1 MRRQGQLTMRH
12 LIVAVLAVI
21 VVNAQLSWWIV
32 FTIRETRV
40 RLHLERRLMTAASRL
55 AAEHIRAEL
64 AGAADALASA
74 LAGAPGLAAPL
85 PPPFVRIEPLSGKQ
99 APPGWTASGRNL
111 QLIVAAGQTRV
122 RAIPAAAW
130 IHRLMT
136 PPEGLEIV
144 SVSDAARIPGVTLP
158 PPLTSFQV
166 RPTPQRWAQ
175 ALSMSRSHIL
185 MVVSEGSFFALL
197 IFVMMGLLW
206 ISLRRELELERQHQ
220 NFLSAITHE
229 LKSPLASVRLSLET
243 LLRRR
248 ADEATAKRFLEHA
261 LEDTERL
268 GNLVEK
274 VLEVTRYATGR
285 RAITLDIDSLSF
297 IVEETVAAFT
307 RRAAATQVDIRT
319 EIEPGIFARV
329 DREAFSIALSNL
341 LENALKYGG
350 DPPVIR
356 VGLHA
361 RERQTTLTVE
371 DNGHGIP
378 EADIPL
384 IFDQFFRSGDE
395 MTRTASGTGLG
406 LFLVK
411 AIITAHHGTVG
422 VASTGPHGTVFQ
434 ITLERTNVEESTE

>member
-1 MRRQGQLTMRH
+1 
-12 LIVAVLAVI
+12 
-21 VVNAQLSWWIV
+21 
-32 FTIRETRV
+32 
-40 RLHLERRLMTAASRL
+40 
-55 AAEHIRAEL
+55 
-64 AGAADALASA
+64 
-74 LAGAPGLAAPL
+74 
-85 PPPFVRIEPLSGKQ
+85 
-99 APPGWTASGRNL
+99 
-111 QLIVAAGQTRV
+111 
-122 RAIPAAAW
+122 
-130 IHRLMT
+130 MT
-136 PPEGLEIV
+136 PPAGLEIV
-144 SVSDAARIPGVTLP
+144 GVSDAARIPGVTLP

-175 ALSMSRSHIL
+175 ALSMSRRHIL

-197 IFVMMGLLW
+197 IFVMIGLLW

-248 ADEATAKRFLEHA
+248 ADEATATRFLEHA

-297 IVEETVAAFT
+297 IVEETVDAFA
-307 RRAAATQVDIRT
+307 RRAAATRVDIRT
-319 EIEPGIFARV
+319 EIEPGIFAHV

-361 RERQTTLTVE
+361 RERQTMLTVE

-384 IFDQFFRSGDE
+384 IFDQFFRGGDE

-411 AIITAHHGTVG
+411 AIVTAHHGTVS
-422 VASTGPHGTVFQ
+422 VASTGPHGTVFR
-434 ITLERTNVEESTE
+434 ITLERTNVEESAE